1 MTSVSVRY
9 VTAFLAGVRWRFNG
23 ISADVSFSAAPLR
36 PVPQRW
42 VTGFSAKF
50 RLHFTRIGTE
60 SCNMSFLFCNESHL
74 SIRATPPANPIP
86 PVQHL
91 RTMSQTWCPSLWT
104 VIACVPAAAVLPPTD
119 NNDTACQPLF
129 RRPAYQGNIR
139 AVLFDS
145 RRTRP
150 FKNIWLIHSRRVSPI
165 AGLSPL

>member
-1 MTSVSVRY
+1 
-9 VTAFLAGVRWRFNG
+9 
-23 ISADVSFSAAPLR
+23 
-36 PVPQRW
+36 
-42 VTGFSAKF
+42 
-50 RLHFTRIGTE
+50 
-60 SCNMSFLFCNESHL
+60 MSFLFCNEGHL
-74 SIRATPPANPIP
+74 SVRVTPPANPIS

-91 RTMSQTWCPSLWT
+91 RTMSKTWCLSLAT
-104 VIACVPAAAVLPPTD
+104 VIACVPTAAVLPPTD

-129 RRPAYQGNIR
+129 GRRAYQGNIR

>member
-1 MTSVSVRY
+1 MTSASVRY

-60 SCNMSFLFCNESHL
+60 SCNMSFLFCKESHL
-74 SIRATPPANPIP
+74 SIRGHFASNWISLM
-86 PVQHL
+86 QHL
-91 RTMSQTWCPSLWT
+91 RTMSKIWCPSLWT
-104 VIACVPAAAVLPPTD
+104 LIASVPATAVLPPTD

-145 RRTRP
+145 LRARQC
-150 FKNIWLIHSRRVSPI
+150 KNIWLIHSRRVSPI